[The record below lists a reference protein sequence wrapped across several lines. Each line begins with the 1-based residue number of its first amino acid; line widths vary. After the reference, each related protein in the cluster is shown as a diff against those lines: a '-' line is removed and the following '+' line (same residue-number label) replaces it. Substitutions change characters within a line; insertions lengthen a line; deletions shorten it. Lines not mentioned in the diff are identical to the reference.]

1 MASAEYQRPYCDY
14 IFVRYSNDGKYRY
27 KARLNDKEK
36 LKAFSYK
43 GLGIKLS

>member
-27 KARLNDKEK
+27 KARLNATGK